1 MVRIIISFALICGVA
16 TFSNAQNF
24 SYSFKGNIDSVSVV
38 NLAEKLSKI
47 DGIETV
53 KGRFKV
59 EKSAGEFLIYSN
71 NFKDKTNPYPFDPS
85 EFKAVLIENNLT
97 PLKFKEI
104 PTK

>member
-1 MVRIIISFALICGVA
+1 MFRTIYLCVLFFGVT
-16 TFSNAQNF
+16 TFSSAQNY
-24 SYSFKGNIDSVSVV
+24 SYSFQGDIDSLVV
-38 NLAEKLSKI
+38 VDLAEKLSLLE
-47 DGIETV
+47 GVETV

-59 EKSAGEFLIYSN
+59 EKKAGEFLIYSS

-85 EFKAVLIENNLT
+85 KFKAILIENNLT

>member
-1 MVRIIISFALICGVA
+1 
-16 TFSNAQNF
+16 
-24 SYSFKGNIDSVSVV
+24 
-38 NLAEKLSKI
+38 
-47 DGIETV
+47 

-59 EKSAGEFLIYSN
+59 EKKAGEFLIYSS

-85 EFKAVLIENNLT
+85 KFKAILIENNLT